1 MMHPSERPVAALL
14 LRRPTQA
21 AAVGE
26 AGKRPASSRQRLAR
40 AAHVH
45 VTRVKQ
51 RLSLTARQHQKNAA
65 SPDGIVVQ
73 PGGKLSD
80 LLVEFKAPR
89 PNSKGPGLTDAYLIQ
104 IQLTMACTQTRLC
117 DFAVLREFRDNHGTQ
132 SPRSRSFSCSSA
144 CTRRRSASS
153 STAGS
158 MAIIGV
164 SPENLA
170 LWVDAPRL
178 FRAALAAQTRAPAL
192 KSQSSQSSPHSR
204 AHSPPMT

>member
-158 MAIIGV
+158 SRG
-164 SPENLA
+164 
-170 LWVDAPRL
+170 
-178 FRAALAAQTRAPAL
+178 ALAARGSPPAPSASSAAATTWHTRT
-192 KSQSSQSSPHSR
+192 QSSERSARGELH
-204 AHSPPMT
+204 